1 MQLAVSTSATDLRAK
16 RAELEA
22 SANQKVLDT
31 PRTREACKKL
41 GLVLEDL
48 QFRGFESF
56 AIPGDMK
63 DKQMM
68 RFVHY
73 NEKRKTRLNQ
83 VLAER
88 ARVEAAKAKK
98 GEVPGAQSAQFLSML
113 ESLFEKEAKRLETD
127 LKSQLRQHSSL
138 VRENEDQ
145 LRKEEQLQLKL
156 DSVEQKRSTKQQQDQ
171 QRGQETR
178 ERHDKQRARTE
189 ANLAKYEEEF
199 ATKQMKFAQDLLAEE
214 ERMEQFHQIQ
224 SIAQKEKSEHWLAR
238 VNAMKERS
246 EENRLRRQMEAEERL
261 HEIENRIS
269 AVTARREEE
278 QRQRQMKSEMQ
289 HLHIMDVRD
298 AKNQIERK
306 ENYRREELKDQIDG
320 NVERIET
327 LLALKEQLL
336 NQRRARTIKA
346 EASAGSRGLNLR
358 RDCLPGPGQYEVAA
372 SCMTENPAPKMSKA
386 QTGHSEFIDAITRV
400 TAANPA
406 PGAYD
411 GVNRLK
417 DGTKLGEGAS
427 VPAFGKKQRDS
438 FLDHAVKAKESI
450 PEPGRYEVK
459 PRMSERGT
467 KMARA
472 RMQDNGLD
480 KFSAKN
486 YSEWQRPTT
495 ETPGPAGYNVD
506 EFMRKEVVR
515 RAQRSLPNLTKDML
529 RARTNAVS

>member
-1 MQLAVSTSATDLRAK
+1 MQLAVSNSAGDLRAR

-22 SANQKVLDT
+22 NANQKVLDT

-48 QFRGFESF
+48 QFRGFDSF

-73 NEKRKTRLNQ
+73 EEKRKNRLAQ

-88 ARVEAAKAKK
+88 AKVIATNAKK

-127 LKSQLRQHSSL
+127 LKSQLRQHSAL

-145 LRKEEQLQLKL
+145 LRKEEQLQVKL
-156 DSVEQKRSTKQQQDQ
+156 DKVEQKRTSKQEKDKEKGQQ
-171 QRGQETR
+171 TR
-178 ERHDKQRARTE
+178 ARHDQQRARTE
-189 ANLAKYEEEF
+189 VNLAKYEEEF

-214 ERMEQFHQIQ
+214 ERMERFNEMQ
-224 SIAQKEKSEHWLAR
+224 AVAKAEKSAHWLAR

-246 EENRLRRQMEAEERL
+246 EENRLLRQKEAEARL
-261 HEIENRIS
+261 QDIETRILE
-269 AVTARREEE
+269 VQGRREEE

-298 AKNQIERK
+298 AKNQLDRK
-306 ENYRREELKDQIDG
+306 ENYRREELKEQIDG

-336 NQRRARTIKA
+336 NQRRARTLKA

-372 SCMTENPAPKMSKA
+372 SCMTENPAPKMSTA

-411 GVNRLK
+411 GANRLK
-417 DGTKLGEGAS
+417 DGTKLGEGS
-427 VPAFGKKQRDS
+427 GVPAFGKNQRDS
-438 FLDHAVKAKESI
+438 FLDQAVKAKESV
-450 PEPGRYEVK
+450 PEPGRYKVK
-459 PRMSERGT
+459 AGMSERGT

-472 RMQDNGLD
+472 RIQDSGLD
-480 KFSAKN
+480 KYSAKQ

-506 EFMRKEVVR
+506 SFLRKEVVR
-515 RAQRSLPNLTKDML
+515 KAQRSLPNLTKDML